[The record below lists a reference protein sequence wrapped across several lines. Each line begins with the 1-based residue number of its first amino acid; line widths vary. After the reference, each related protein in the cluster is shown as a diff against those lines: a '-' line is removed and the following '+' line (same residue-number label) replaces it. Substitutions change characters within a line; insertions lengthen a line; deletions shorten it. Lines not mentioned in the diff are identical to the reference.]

1 VRGPDEGQAAVDA
14 RGAANASLSRPIT
27 LPIGPS
33 VRDVQPHEIE
43 ATPGP
48 FVAVGARYDGGHHV
62 ARHRHWRAQ
71 FLYAAEGV
79 ALVDTDLGN
88 WVVPPERAVW
98 IPAEVAHEVTMLAPV
113 DLLNL
118 YVAPSAAAALPQAC
132 RVVGVSALAASLLRE
147 AAELTP
153 SNDPASREHLIYSLL
168 LLEIARAPEL
178 PLTVPF
184 PGDPRLAARCRR
196 YLEQPSPHQTIDDWC
211 EELAMSR
218 RSFTRRFRAETG
230 FGFAAW
236 CRQACLLAALPRLAA
251 GVPITTIAF
260 DLGYDSASA
269 FATMFRRTL
278 GAAPSRFLAAA

>member
-1 VRGPDEGQAAVDA
+1 MK
-14 RGAANASLSRPIT
+14 N
-27 LPIGPS
+27 
-33 VRDVQPHEIE
+33 VQPHEVE
-43 ATPGP
+43 AAPGP
-48 FVAVGARYDGGHHV
+48 FVAVGSRYPAGHHV
-62 ARHRHWRAQ
+62 PRHRHWRAQ
-71 FLYAAEGV
+71 FLYAADGV

-98 IPAEVAHEVTMLAPV
+98 IPAGVAHEVTMLAPV
-113 DLLNL
+113 DLLSL
-118 YVAPSAAAALPQAC
+118 YVAPDAATGLPVAC
-132 RVVGVSALAASLLRE
+132 RVVGVSRLAGGLLRE
-147 AAELTP
+147 AVELPPAYP
-153 SNDPASREHLIYSLL
+153 SGSREDLIFSLL
-168 LLEIARAPEL
+168 LLEIGRAPEL
-178 PLTVPF
+178 PLKVPF

-260 DLGYDSASA
+260 DLGYESASA

-278 GAAPSRFLAAA
+278 GAAPSRFLAGAAA

>member
-1 VRGPDEGQAAVDA
+1 MK
-14 RGAANASLSRPIT
+14 N
-27 LPIGPS
+27 
-33 VRDVQPHEIE
+33 VQPHEIE
-43 ATPGP
+43 AAPGP
-48 FVAVGARYDGGHHV
+48 FVAVESHYPGGCHV
-62 ARHRHWRAQ
+62 DRHRHWRGQ
-71 FLYAAEGV
+71 FLYAAQGV

-88 WVVPPERAVW
+88 WVVPPERAIW
-98 IPAEVAHEVTMLAPV
+98 IPAEVAHEVTMLASV
-113 DLLNL
+113 ELLSL
-118 YVAPSAAAALPQAC
+118 YVAPAAAVALPQTC
-132 RVVGVSALAASLLRE
+132 RVVGVSPLAASLLRE
-147 AAELTP
+147 ATDLTP
-153 SNDPASREHLIYSLL
+153 SYAPASREELIFSLL

-178 PLTVPF
+178 PLNVPF